1 MTREQILC
9 IDEIRLPVIQ
19 EAAARSEHKI
29 SAKRRSFYRAA
40 LPYNIKSTQEALRH
54 DTERIL

>member
-19 EAAARSEHKI
+19 EAAAQNFRKAPQLLSCG
-29 SAKRRSFYRAA
+29 AA
-40 LPYNIKSTQEALRH
+40 LKYQINTGGNEK
-54 DTERIL
+54 

>member
-9 IDEIRLPVIQ
+9 IDEIRLRVIR

-29 SAKRRSFYRAA
+29 SAKRRSFYRTA
-40 LPYNIKSTQEALRH
+40 LP
-54 DTERIL
+54 

>member
-9 IDEIRLPVIQ
+9 IDEIRLPVIR

-40 LPYNIKSTQEALRH
+40 LP
-54 DTERIL
+54 